1 MRVITRYSILQA
13 THSNAVVPLPAVCS
27 SELVH
32 RKMGQL
38 RLQKVVL
45 HSIRG
50 LENEVCLIKYLL
62 ACSQFLKKMVI
73 HSNSTQGFHGNFGE
87 LMVTKMLLK
96 LHLASPTAKID
107 LY

>member
-1 MRVITRYSILQA
+1 AIYD
-13 THSNAVVPLPAVCS
+13 NAVPLPAVCS
-27 SELVH
+27 PELDC

-45 HSIRG
+45 YSIRG

-62 ACSQFLKKMVI
+62 ACSPFLKKMVI
-73 HSNSTQGFHGNFGE
+73 HSNSTQGFLGDCRE

-96 LHLASPTAKID
+96 LHLASPTAEID